1 MLLFFSPTAHDQSGS
16 PGPQRGA
23 SPAQQAD
30 PDLKMAKDT
39 MGPIPMPGSGQPS
52 SSQVSD
58 QQVPS
63 TDAPVPAVVRDP
75 NAIALEK
82 LEQIRE
88 SLAGFDQQVDAFT
101 GTTRNDRQY
110 KILDDLAVK
119 LMMRCDELVDV
130 SADIKEKRKDMIRNV
145 QSILS
150 KLESKVPLTPSAD
163 DNSNQM
169 ETTAMIVYDPSA
181 ANTHDEQ
188 TTSSASEH
196 NSSLEQDKE
205 DNSTEQ
211 SIAT

>member
-1 MLLFFSPTAHDQSGS
+1 
-16 PGPQRGA
+16 
-23 SPAQQAD
+23 
-30 PDLKMAKDT
+30 MAKDT
-39 MGPIPMPGSGQPS
+39 TGPIPMPSSGHSS
-52 SSQVSD
+52 SSQLPD

-63 TDAPVPAVVRDP
+63 TDAPAPAVVRDP
-75 NAIALEK
+75 NTIALEK
-82 LEQIRE
+82 LEQIRQ

-130 SADIKEKRKDMIRNV
+130 SADIKEKRKEMIRNV

-150 KLESKVPLTPSAD
+150 KLESKVPLTPSVD

-169 ETTAMIVYDPSA
+169 ETTAMVVYDPSA
-181 ANTHDEQ
+181 TNTHDEQ

-205 DNSTEQ
+205 DNSAEQ